1 MKKAIFLT
9 IKHEGF
15 RQPIRVTNYPEKYK
29 LHWEVYEPMQF
40 RIIQPTSVQPWPIIN
55 LGEVPEEVD
64 RILRDALGE
73 TPKVTV
79 TFEIVYLKRGDVKSR
94 QKDVPTWLFW
104 AVAVTKWPDGTTKS
118 ALFSPH
124 IPLGDRTP

>member
-15 RQPIRVTNYPEKYK
+15 RQPIRVTNFPEKYK
-29 LHWEVYEPMQF
+29 LHREVYEPMQF
-40 RIIQPTSVQPWPIIN
+40 RVIQPTSVQPWPIIN

-79 TFEIVYLKRGDVKSR
+79 TFEIVYTKRGDVKSR
-94 QKDVPTWLFW
+94 QIDVPTWLFW
-104 AVAVTKWPDGTTKS
+104 GTPAIKRSDGTTK
-118 ALFSPH
+118 AMFYSPP
-124 IPLGDRTP
+124 IPFQ